1 MSALDFD
8 HLLRSYRFLATAEER
23 HGEAMTT
30 ADRAG
35 VQRDLGEAFATL
47 LTKASGDSEVAAVQ
61 LLALVECL
69 AGTSRDA
76 ELADYIVA
84 ACRSRIADVAA
95 NRKMQAASAATGAA
109 AFLAINSGLNAER
122 LSVAEINAM
131 NALPDRVA
139 IVDKEFRYIFTN
151 YANAHFHAT
160 KPGAFVGE
168 PIWTK
173 LTDQYFADVTKPAFE
188 ACFAGRELSFVSP
201 HPGRDPSQYYACKW
215 MPLRDQE
222 GRVNSVLGVAS
233 EIHGLYI

>member
-1 MSALDFD
+1 MSALEFD
-8 HLLRSYRFLATAEER
+8 LLLRSYRFLATAEER
-23 HGEAMTT
+23 YGKAMTS

-35 VQRDLGEAFATL
+35 VQRDLSEAFAML
-47 LTKASGDSEVAAVQ
+47 LTKVSGDREVAAAQ

-69 AGTSRDA
+69 AGTSRDT

-84 ACRSRIADVAA
+84 ACRSRIADIVASRQTQAA
-95 NRKMQAASAATGAA
+95 NAATGAA
-109 AFLAINSGLNAER
+109 AFLAINSGMNAER
-122 LSVAEINAM
+122 LSAAEINAM
-131 NALPDRVA
+131 NALPDRIA
-139 IVDKEFRYIFTN
+139 IINKEFRYIFTN
-151 YANAHFHAT
+151 HANALFHAT